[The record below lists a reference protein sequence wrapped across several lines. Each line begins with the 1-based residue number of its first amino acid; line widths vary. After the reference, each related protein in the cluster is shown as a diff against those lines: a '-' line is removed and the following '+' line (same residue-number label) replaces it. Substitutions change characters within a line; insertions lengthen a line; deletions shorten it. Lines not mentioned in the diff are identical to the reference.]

1 MPPNGPQRWIIG
13 AVAALVAVI
22 TGWYVAEG
30 SLALPSVLG
39 AVLLL
44 CILNRLTGRRV
55 DAVLAGIVVFGYLT
69 GNRGFAQLHV
79 PNVPL
84 LPGEAALLLGGLFTF
99 WISAH
104 TKTVPLK
111 RDSLNVL
118 VLLWVLVATARL
130 PLDVRTHGFMAVRD
144 YAMVYYAAFF
154 FLGQAWAAD
163 EPSRRWL
170 MACLVGGLALC
181 APFFAAFDNAQAF
194 FLTQATIGGIPLV
207 YVKSDVAGGFMAG
220 ASLWFAGR
228 FAHRREVR
236 WLIGSAVALVGVGI
250 SNSRAA
256 LIALIVGIAWLLV
269 LRAWGALRVI
279 GTYLLIGF
287 SVLLIHAAATS
298 HPLAETPLYRLYE
311 SVASVFDVRGEA
323 RVTVESLAD
332 KPDNNQFRIVWWR
345 TVIAET
351 WEGGKWLGLG
361 FGADLAEEFLRNYY
375 GDADQE
381 FVARSPHNFLL
392 SVFARTGLIGL
403 LGFLGVVAAM
413 ARRTWRAG
421 HKDVSHDETVPL
433 WILAWT
439 ILTSACFGV
448 VLEGPMAAT
457 VFWLALGLANG
468 RLPPESRSLKEA
480 GGSAQLQRAVG

>member
-1 MPPNGPQRWIIG
+1 MSPNGPQRWIVG
-13 AVAALVAVI
+13 GVAALIAVI

-39 AVLLL
+39 AVLFL
-44 CILNRLTGRRV
+44 CILNRLLGRRV
-55 DAVLAGIVVFGYLT
+55 DALVAGVVVFGYLT

-84 LPGEAALLLGGLFTF
+84 LPGEAVLLLGALLTF

-111 RDSLNVL
+111 RDSLNVFV
-118 VLLWVLVATARL
+118 VLWMLVATARL
-130 PLDVRTHGFMAVRD
+130 PLDVRSYGFMAVRD

-181 APFFAAFDNAQAF
+181 APFFAAFDQAQAF

-207 YVKSDVAGGFMAG
+207 YVKSDVAGGFMVG
-220 ASLWFAGR
+220 GTLWFAYR
-228 FAHRREVR
+228 YAQRRQLR
-236 WLIGSAVALVGVGI
+236 WLLWSAVALVGVGI

-256 LIALIVGIAWLLV
+256 LVALMVGIGWLLV
-269 LRAWGALRVI
+269 LRGWGTLRVM
-279 GTYLLIGF
+279 GLYLLIGF
-287 SVLLIHAAATS
+287 SGLLIHAAATS
-298 HPLAETPLYRLYE
+298 RPLPETPLYRMYE
-311 SVASVFDVRGEA
+311 SVASVFDLRGEA
-323 RVTVESLAD
+323 RITVESLAD
-332 KPDNNQFRIVWWR
+332 KPDNNQFRVVWWR
-345 TVIAET
+345 TVIWET
-351 WEGGKWLGLG
+351 WDGGKWLGLG

-375 GDADQE
+375 GDAEQE

-403 LGFLGVVAAM
+403 VGFLGVMAAM
-413 ARRTWRAG
+413 VRRTWRAAQTAAN
-421 HKDVSHDETVPL
+421 DRETVPL

-457 VFWLALGLANG
+457 IFWMALGLANANG
-468 RLPPESRSLKEA
+468 AESEESKPTSPPGVSND
-480 GGSAQLQRAVG
+480 